1 MASDTADTLISRKF
15 DLNKE
20 PNSNSI
26 LKLSDTEQL
35 NKM

>member
-15 DLNKE
+15 DLNIE
-20 PNSNSI
+20 PKSNSI